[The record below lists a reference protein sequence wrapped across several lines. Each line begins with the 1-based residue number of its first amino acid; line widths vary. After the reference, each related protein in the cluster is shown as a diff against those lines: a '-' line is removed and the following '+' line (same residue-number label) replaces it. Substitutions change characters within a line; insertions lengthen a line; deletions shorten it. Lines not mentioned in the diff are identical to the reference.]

1 MQFFRNHPFV
11 RLLIFQLTGI
21 FLANFTPASKPW
33 LLLLLLPGAALTA
46 FNKNKAL
53 QGLLYSLLLC
63 ALTVTISFLRTV
75 DLQTLESPLSGSPVF
90 MEAMILDYPT
100 QKTLSTQVPVR
111 LIQTELPGL
120 HRKKLILFIEKGEM
134 TDSLRP
140 GDRIVAQLIPREITN
155 RGNPHEFDYRSYM
168 LHKHYRYSAY
178 LPSGQ
183 YHAVRCDH
191 PPVMIKIARVQRN
204 LALYLKAK
212 TGNNR
217 AFQVVSAL
225 SLGYRD
231 ELTAETRASFVSTGT
246 MHVLSVSG
254 LHVAMVFLFLDLFLR
269 NLKRR
274 LSGYILYFLMMM
286 ISLWGYAFLTGFSPP
301 VQRAAI
307 MFSFILAGN
316 SLKRPAAIANSI
328 AASAFFILFF
338 NPDLIF
344 DVGFQL
350 SFTAVTGIVFF
361 YPRFNSLVQ
370 SDQWFIRRPW
380 QLLCV
385 SLAAQLGTF
394 PLTIYYFNQFPLYFW
409 LSNFV
414 VVPAAYLILFLTGSF
429 FALSGID
436 PVAVWVA
443 RLLNAVTDLTLYL
456 LDRIAALPFAVI
468 GNISVSSFQFLLLM
482 MTLAMLMMFIAG
494 KRHRWLF
501 GILTAGVLFSA
512 AGVTQK
518 CLLFNQQKVIVYHSN
533 EKAIHLIHGRNNYI
547 VAEKPP
553 EPHLYRNVLLKL
565 KLNDPVF
572 MKWNA
577 DSIRYDVIIRKSA
590 IQFSDRSLLPYSA
603 DRYPS
608 LTNTGVL
615 EKGLNDLKKI
625 KGKILFLQAD

>member
-11 RLLIFQLTGI
+11 RLLVFQLTGI
-21 FLANFTPASKPW
+21 FLANFTPESKRW
-33 LLLLLLPGAALTA
+33 LLLLLLPVAALTA

-53 QGLLYSLLLC
+53 RGLFYSLLLC
-63 ALTVTISFLRTV
+63 ALTVTISFLRAV

-111 LIQTELPGL
+111 VIQTELPGL
-120 HRKKLILFIEKGEM
+120 YRQKLILSIEKGEM

-140 GDRIVAQLIPREITN
+140 GDRIVAQLIPREIIN

-183 YHAVRCDH
+183 YHVVGCDH
-191 PPVMIKIARVQRN
+191 PPVMIKIARIQRN

-269 NLKRR
+269 RLKRR
-274 LSGYILYFLMMM
+274 LTGHILYFLMMM
-286 ISLWGYAFLTGFSPP
+286 ISLWSYAFLTGFSPP

-316 SLKRPAAIANSI
+316 SLRRPAAIANSI
-328 AASAFFILFF
+328 AASAFFILLF

-414 VVPAAYLILFLTGSF
+414 VVPAAYLILFLTGTF

-443 RLLNAVTDLTLYL
+443 RLLNAVTDLALSL

-468 GNISVSSFQFLLLM
+468 GNIFVSSFQFLLLM
-482 MTLAMLMMFIAG
+482 MILIMLMVFIAG

-501 GILTAGVLFSA
+501 GILTAGLLFFT
-512 AGVTQK
+512 AGVAQK
-518 CLLFNQQKVIVYHSN
+518 CLLFNQQKIIVYHSN
-533 EKAIHLIHGRNNYI
+533 EKVIHLIHGRNNYI

-553 EPHLYRNVLLKL
+553 EPYLYRNVLLKL
-565 KLNDPVF
+565 KLNEPVL
-572 MKWNA
+572 MKWSL
-577 DSIRYDVIIRKSA
+577 DSISHEVIIGKST
-590 IQFSDRSLLPYSA
+590 IQFTDRSLLPYSA
-603 DRYPS
+603 GCYSS
-608 LTNTGVL
+608 LTNTTVL
-615 EKGLNDLKKI
+615 EKGLNDLKKM
-625 KGKILFLQAD
+625 KGKIFFLPAD